1 MSWALDDAAVV
12 GLGVVG
18 DVVGFDVVGL
28 DVVGSDVVGLDVVG
42 LDAVGFNV
50 VGLDVVGL
58 DVVGLNVVGTA
69 VVGLALGLDVGS
81 ARHEPPSAT
90 PKVCGYKLII
100 ILTTV
105 RKLYHATTACTS
117 TSIVSNE

>member
-1 MSWALDDAAVV
+1 MLSTTAD
-12 GLGVVG
+12 
-18 DVVGFDVVGL
+18 VGL
-28 DVVGSDVVGLDVVG
+28 DVAGLDVAGLDVVGLDVVG
-42 LDAVGFNV
+42 LDVVGFNV
-50 VGLDVVGL
+50 VGLDVVSL

-69 VVGLALGLDVGS
+69 VVGLALELDVGT

-100 ILTTV
+100 ILTAV
-105 RKLYHATTACTS
+105 HNLYHATTACTS